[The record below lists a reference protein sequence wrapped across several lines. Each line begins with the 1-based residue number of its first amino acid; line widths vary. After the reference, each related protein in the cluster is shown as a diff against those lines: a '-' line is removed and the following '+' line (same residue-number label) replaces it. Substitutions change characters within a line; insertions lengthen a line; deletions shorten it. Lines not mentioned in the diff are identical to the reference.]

1 MSSSR
6 LRKRALE
13 YHSTGRPG
21 KIEVK
26 PTKPLQTQ
34 TDLSLAYTP
43 GVAEVS
49 LVVAENPKAAYKYT
63 SKGNLVAVISN
74 GTAVLGLGNIG
85 ALGSKPVMEG
95 KGNLFKNFADIDVF
109 DIEINETDPDKLVD
123 IIASLEPTFG
133 AVNLEDIKAPE
144 CFYIEEKLRKRMHIP
159 VFHDD
164 QHGTAVISGAAL
176 LNAVEIANK
185 DLEKCKL
192 VVSGAGAAGIACAK
206 FFIKLGIKRENVI
219 MIDSKGVIYNGRK
232 ERMNPYKEY
241 FAVDTEA
248 RTLEEAIEGADIFLG
263 VSQANVLTKEMVK
276 KMADPP
282 IIFAMANPDP
292 EITYDAAKEANPN
305 VIMGTGRSDYPNQIN
320 NVLAFPFLFRGAL
333 DTMATQINDE
343 MMMAAA
349 EALAQL
355 AKEDVPESVLK
366 AYGVE
371 NLKFG
376 PEYILPK
383 PFDPRALVYVAPAV
397 AKAAIESGVA
407 QIEEELD
414 IDEYKESLIE
424 RLDKTKAVTRYIYNK
439 AKSDPKR
446 VVFTETTD
454 ANILRAV
461 QDGLEE
467 GIVKPIFIGARSF
480 TKEDVAKKVK
490 ELGLRD
496 SILDEIE
503 FVDPLYYEK
512 AEQYAEM
519 LYEERKRKGLTRGEA
534 SYIMQ
539 HRPNYFAAMMVKNGD
554 ADSVIIGETYNYPA
568 GVRPVL
574 TVLDKDPENVVAG
587 LYVMIIK
594 NKIYVFADTTINI
607 NPTSEQL
614 AIIANETARF
624 YEDLTD
630 NKAVVAM
637 LSFSNFGSN
646 QQEEAVKVRRAVEI
660 IKQKYPEITV
670 DGEIQANVAVDKDL
684 INKFYSFSDLAGRD
698 VNVLIFPDLNSAN
711 ISYKLLYKMGD
722 AYPIGP
728 ILVGLKQSAHVLE
741 MGSTSSMIQDMIA
754 IASFDAQRKGNRKTE

>member
-1 MSSSR
+1 MEHSK
-6 LRKRALE
+6 LRELALE
-13 YHSTGRPG
+13 YHSRGGRPG

-34 TDLSLAYTP
+34 NDLSLAYTP
-43 GVAEVS
+43 GVAEVCE
-49 LVVAENPKAAYKYT
+49 VIAENPKAAYRYT
-63 SKGNLVAVISN
+63 SKSNLVAVVSN

-85 ALGSKPVMEG
+85 ALASKPVMEG

-109 DIEINETDPDKLVD
+109 DIEINETDPDKV
-123 IIASLEPTFG
+123 IEIVAALEPTFG
-133 AVNLEDIKAPE
+133 GINLEDIKAPE
-144 CFYIEEKLRKRMHIP
+144 CFYIEDELKKRMKIP

-176 LNAVEIANK
+176 LNALEITGK
-185 DLEKCKL
+185 DISKCKL
-192 VVSGAGAAGIACAK
+192 VVVGAGAAGIACAK
-206 FFIKLGIKRENVI
+206 FYMTLGLKRENII
-219 MIDSKGVIYNGRK
+219 MLDSLGVIYKGRT
-232 ERMNPYKEY
+232 ERMNKYKEF
-241 FAVDTEA
+241 FAADTSA
-248 RTLEEAIEGADIFLG
+248 RTLEEAIEGADIFVG
-263 VSQANVLTKEMVK
+263 VSKANILTEEMVK

-292 EITYDAAKEANPN
+292 EITYEAAKRANPN

-333 DTMATQINDE
+333 DTFATQINDE

-349 EALAQL
+349 KALAQL

-383 PFDPRALVYVAPAV
+383 PFDPRVLFYVAPAV
-397 AKAAIESGVA
+397 AEAAIKSGVA
-407 QIEEELD
+407 QIDEDEFD
-414 IDEYKESLIE
+414 IEKYKESLKE

-461 QDGLEE
+461 QDALEE

-480 TKEDVAKKVK
+480 TKDDVAKKIK
-490 ELGLRD
+490 ELGLKE
-496 SILDEIE
+496 SLLDKIE
-503 FVDPLYYEK
+503 FIDPLYYEK
-512 AEQYAEM
+512 TEKYAEM
-519 LYEERKRKGLTRGEA
+519 LYQERKRKGLTRREA
-534 SYIMQ
+534 SYIME
-539 HRPNYFAAMMVKNGD
+539 HRPNYFAAMMVKSGD
-554 ADSVIIGETYNYPA
+554 ADSMIIGETYNYPA
-568 GVRPVL
+568 GIRPVL
-574 TVLDKDPENVVAG
+574 TVLDKEQDSVVAG

-594 NKIYVFADTTINI
+594 NKIYVFADTTINVD
-607 NPTSEQL
+607 PTSEEL
-614 AIIANETARF
+614 AIIAKEAACF

-630 NKAVVAM
+630 DKAVVAM

-646 QQEEAVKVRRAVEI
+646 NQEDATKVRKAVEI
-660 IKQKYPEITV
+660 VKQRHPEIII

-684 INKFYSFSDLAGRD
+684 IDKFYSFSDLVNKD
-698 VNVLIFPDLNSAN
+698 VNVLVFPDLDAAN
-711 ISYKLLYKMGD
+711 IAYKLLYKMGG

-741 MGSTSSMIQDMIA
+741 MGSTSQMIEDMIA
-754 IASFDAQRKGNRKTE
+754 IASFDAQRKGCK

>member
-1 MSSSR
+1 MSNSR
-6 LRKRALE
+6 LRERALE
-13 YHSTGRPG
+13 YHSAGRPG

-34 TDLSLAYTP
+34 ADLSLAYTP

-49 LVVAENPKAAYKYT
+49 LVVAENPKSAYKYT
-63 SKGNLVAVISN
+63 AKGNLVAVISN

-109 DIEINETDPDKLVD
+109 DIEIDETDQDKLVD

-133 AVNLEDIKAPE
+133 AINLEDIKAPE
-144 CFYIEEKLRKRMHIP
+144 CFYIEEKLRERMKIP

-176 LNAVEIANK
+176 LNAVEIAGK
-185 DLEKCKL
+185 DLSKCKL
-192 VVSGAGAAGIACAK
+192 VVSGAGAAGIACAE

-219 MIDSKGVIYNGRK
+219 MVDSRGVIYKGRK
-232 ERMNPYKEY
+232 EGMNPYKER
-241 FAVDTEA
+241 FAVETSA

-263 VSQANVLTKEMVK
+263 VSKANILTKEMVR
-276 KMADPP
+276 KMKDPP

-292 EITYDAAKEANPN
+292 EITYEAAKEANPN

-349 EALAQL
+349 KALAQL

-383 PFDPRALVYVAPAV
+383 PFDPRALIYVAPAV
-397 AKAAIESGVA
+397 AKAAIDSGVA
-407 QIEEELD
+407 QIEGEFD
-414 IDEYKESLIE
+414 IEKYKEKLIE

-461 QDGLEE
+461 QDALEE

-480 TKEDVAKKVK
+480 TKDDVAAKIK
-490 ELGLRD
+490 ELGLRE
-496 SILDEIE
+496 SMLDEIE
-503 FVDPLYYEK
+503 FIDPLYYEK
-512 AEQYAEM
+512 TETYADM
-519 LYEERKRKGLTRGEA
+519 LYEERKRKGLTRREA
-534 SYIMQ
+534 SYIME

-554 ADSVIIGETYNYPA
+554 ADSMIIGETYNYPA

-574 TVLDKDPENVVAG
+574 TVLDKEEGSIVAG

-614 AIIANETARF
+614 AIIAKEAACF

-630 NKAVVAM
+630 HKAVVAM

-660 IKQKYPEITV
+660 MKENYPEITV
-670 DGEIQANVAVDKDL
+670 DGEVQANVAVDKEL
-684 INKFYSFSDLAGRD
+684 MKNFYPFSDIADKD
-698 VNVLIFPDLNSAN
+698 VNVLVFPNLDSAN
-711 ISYKLLYKMGD
+711 IAYKLLYKMGG

-754 IASFDAQRKGNRKTE
+754 IASFDAQRKGCQ

>member
-1 MSSSR
+1 MSDNR
-6 LRKRALE
+6 LRDMAFE
-13 YHSTGRPG
+13 YHSMGRPG
-21 KIEVK
+21 KMEVK
-26 PTKPLQTQ
+26 PTKPLNTQ
-34 TDLSLAYTP
+34 GDLSLAYTP

-49 LVVAENPKAAYKYT
+49 LEVARNPKSAYKYT

-95 KGNLFKNFADIDVF
+95 KGNLFKNFADVDVF
-109 DIEINETDPDKLVD
+109 DIEINETDPDRLVE

-133 AVNLEDIKAPE
+133 AINLEDIKAPE
-144 CFYIEEKLRKRMHIP
+144 CFYVEEKLREKMKIP

-176 LNAVEIANK
+176 LNAAEISGK
-185 DLEKCKL
+185 DLSKCKL

-206 FFIKLGIKRENVI
+206 FFVRLGIKRENVI
-219 MIDSKGVIYNGRK
+219 MVDSRGVIYKGRK
-232 ERMNPYKEY
+232 DGMNPYKEY
-241 FAVDTEA
+241 FASDTSA
-248 RTLEEAIEGADIFLG
+248 RTLEEALEGADIFLG
-263 VSQANVLTKEMVK
+263 VSKANILSRGMVK

-292 EITYDAAKEANPN
+292 EITYDEAKAANPN

-349 EALAQL
+349 GALAQL

-397 AKAAIESGVA
+397 AKAAIDSGVA
-407 QIEEELD
+407 QFEGDFDIE
-414 IDEYKESLIE
+414 EYKEKLIE

-461 QDGLEE
+461 QDAVEE
-467 GIVKPIFIGARSF
+467 GIVKPVFVGARSF
-480 TKEDVAKKVK
+480 TKDDVEKKIK
-490 ELGLRD
+490 ELGLKE
-496 SILDEIE
+496 SLLNEIE
-503 FVDPLYYEK
+503 FVDPLYFDKTE
-512 AEQYAEM
+512 EYASM
-519 LYEERKRKGLTRGEA
+519 LYEQRKRKGLTRREA
-534 SYIMQ
+534 SYIVK
-539 HRPNYFAAMMVKNGD
+539 HRPNYFATMMVKNRD
-554 ADSVIIGETYNYPA
+554 ADSMIIGETYNYPA

-574 TVLDKDPENVVAG
+574 TILDKEEGSVVAG
-587 LYVMIIK
+587 LYIIIVR
-594 NKIYVFADTTINI
+594 NKIYVFADTTINV
-607 NPTSEQL
+607 NPSSEEL
-614 AIIANETARF
+614 AIIAKEAACF

-630 NKAVVAM
+630 NKAVIAM

-646 QQEEAVKVRRAVEI
+646 QQEEVVKVRRAVEI

-670 DGEIQANVAVDKDL
+670 DGEVQANVAVDKEL
-684 INKFYSFSDLAGRD
+684 INKFYPFSDLADKD
-698 VNVLIFPDLNSAN
+698 VNVLVFPNLDSAN
-711 ISYKLLYKMGD
+711 VAYKLLYKMGN

-741 MGSTSSMIQDMIA
+741 MGAASSIVQDMIA
-754 IASFDAQRKGNRKTE
+754 IASFDAQRKGC

>member
-1 MSSSR
+1 MEHSK
-6 LRKRALE
+6 LRELALE
-13 YHSTGRPG
+13 YHSRGGKPG

-34 TDLSLAYTP
+34 NDLSLAYTP
-43 GVAEVS
+43 GVAEVCK
-49 LVVAENPKAAYKYT
+49 VIAENPKAAYKYT
-63 SKGNLVAVISN
+63 SKSNLVAVVSN

-85 ALGSKPVMEG
+85 ALAGKPVMEG

-109 DIEINETDPDKLVD
+109 DIEINETDPDKV
-123 IIASLEPTFG
+123 IEIVAALEPTFG
-133 AVNLEDIKAPE
+133 GINLEDIKAPE
-144 CFYIEEKLRKRMHIP
+144 CFYIEEELKKRMKIP

-176 LNAVEIANK
+176 LNALEITGK
-185 DLEKCKL
+185 DISKCKL
-192 VVSGAGAAGIACAK
+192 VVVGAGAAGIACAK
-206 FFIKLGIKRENVI
+206 FYMTLGLKKENIV
-219 MIDSKGVIYNGRK
+219 MLDSLGVIYKGRT
-232 ERMNPYKEY
+232 ERMNKYKEF
-241 FAVDTEA
+241 FAADTSA

-263 VSQANVLTKEMVK
+263 VSKANILTEEMVK

-292 EITYDAAKEANPN
+292 EITYEAAKRANPN

-333 DTMATQINDE
+333 DTLATQINDE

-349 EALAQL
+349 KALAQL

-383 PFDPRALVYVAPAV
+383 PFDPRVLFYVAPAV
-397 AKAAIESGVA
+397 AEAAIKSGVA
-407 QIEEELD
+407 QIDEDEFD
-414 IDEYKESLIE
+414 IEKYKEQLKE
-424 RLDKTKAVTRYIYNK
+424 RLDKTKAVTRYVYNK

-461 QDGLEE
+461 QDALEE

-480 TKEDVAKKVK
+480 TKDDVAKKIK
-490 ELGLRD
+490 ELGLKE
-496 SILDEIE
+496 SLLDKIE
-503 FVDPLYYEK
+503 FIDPLYYEK
-512 AEQYAEM
+512 TEKYAEM
-519 LYEERKRKGLTRGEA
+519 LYQERKRKGLTRREA
-534 SYIMQ
+534 SYIME
-539 HRPNYFAAMMVKNGD
+539 HRSNYFAAMMVKSGD
-554 ADSVIIGETYNYPA
+554 ADSMIIGETYNYPA
-568 GVRPVL
+568 GIRPIL
-574 TVLDKDPENVVAG
+574 TILDKEEDSVVAG
-587 LYVMIIK
+587 LYIMIIK
-594 NKIYVFADTTINI
+594 NKIYVFADTTINVY
-607 NPTSEQL
+607 PSSEDL
-614 AIIANETARF
+614 ATIAREAACF
-624 YEDLTD
+624 YEDLTGD
-630 NKAVVAM
+630 KAVVAM

-646 QQEEAVKVRRAVEI
+646 NQEDALKVRKAVEI
-660 IKQKYPEITV
+660 VKQKYPDIIV

-684 INKFYSFSDLAGRD
+684 IDEFYSFSDLADKD
-698 VNVLIFPDLNSAN
+698 VNVLIFPDLDAAN
-711 ISYKLLYKMGD
+711 IAYKLLYKMGG

-741 MGSTSSMIQDMIA
+741 MGSNAQMIEDMIA
-754 IASFDAQRKGNRKTE
+754 IASFDAQRKGCK